1 MTSRGGVVWP
11 QLLPTNVRE
20 GTDWPLLKRRQSH
33 SQSQGCAQND
43 TQTGHLGEDRSKGLL
58 TLADPSA
65 FSMVEDRLLCR

>member
-1 MTSRGGVVWP
+1 MTCRGGVVWP

-20 GTDWPLLKRRQSH
+20 GTDWPLLKRRQSQ
-33 SQSQGCAQND
+33 SQSFAE
-43 TQTGHLGEDRSKGLL
+43 TGTRPKGLS